1 MKLIKAFAANY
12 SHADALMTI
21 ALLAL
26 IYLAWR
32 QTTVDL
38 AGFGE
43 GVLAIFGGRGAHAWG
58 TSQGEA
64 AQ

>member
-1 MKLIKAFAANY
+1 MLEAFTKSYN
-12 SHADALMTI
+12 HADALMTV

-32 QTTVDL
+32 STTVDL

-58 TSQGEA
+58 VAQG
-64 AQ
+64 QQ